1 MKTTKQ
7 FKSQQLWYR
16 LSLTPDVM
24 AMATE
29 EEKAHADI
37 QIKRRKEAR
46 RKLMAFRAQRSI
58 NSNTLYNAD
67 FWTAHTEHDQ
77 ADNSIRGLRSIL
89 RLRYARSI
97 QPGLYQSKGKTTY
110 GKQKVGMYGKGRGH
124 YIKKDGLLM
133 WIERDEFGDNWFL
146 DLDENKIIVCI
157 KGAAIQNI
165 VPVPPE
171 KEKQK

>member
-1 MKTTKQ
+1 
-7 FKSQQLWYR
+7 
-16 LSLTPDVM
+16 
-24 AMATE
+24 
-29 EEKAHADI
+29 
-37 QIKRRKEAR
+37 
-46 RKLMAFRAQRSI
+46 
-58 NSNTLYNAD
+58 
-67 FWTAHTEHDQ
+67 
-77 ADNSIRGLRSIL
+77 
-89 RLRYARSI
+89 
-97 QPGLYQSKGKTTY
+97 
-110 GKQKVGMYGKGRGH
+110 MYGKGRGH